1 MQVLEIQIST
11 IKVNYM
17 VTIITFVQNYLLSA
31 KYHITFTFE
40 KRFLLKSSTMEI
52 LGYFLASLIG
62 ISLGLVGSG
71 GSILTVPVLV
81 YFFHIDPVLATT
93 YSLCIVGLSSIAGVI
108 SKYKQRLLDAKIILI
123 FGIPSMLGVLLS
135 RKFILPTIPSTF
147 KLFGLMDT
155 TKSGFVMLFFA
166 TLMLA
171 SALSLILS
179 KKTVEGIEV
188 KPNYGLTL
196 IIVGFGEGIVTGIV
210 GAGGGFLIIPA
221 LVLLGKLPMKKAI
234 ASSLFIIT
242 IKSLFGFV
250 GDLTHTTVNFPFLAS
265 IVVLATGGIILGNFL
280 NNKMDGAKLKKGFG
294 WFVLAMSLFIF
305 IEQLFF

>member
-171 SALSLILS
+171 SALSMILS
-179 KKTVEGIEV
+179 KKTVEGIGV

-196 IIVGFGEGIVTGIV
+196 ILVGFIEGIVTGIV

>member
-1 MQVLEIQIST
+1 
-11 IKVNYM
+11 M

-147 KLFGLMDT
+147 KLFGLMDI

-171 SALSLILS
+171 SALSMILS

-196 IIVGFGEGIVTGIV
+196 ILVGFIEGIVTGIV

-250 GDLTHTTVNFPFLAS
+250 GDLTHTSVNFPFLAS

-294 WFVLAMSLFIF
+294 LFVLAMSLFIF

>member
-108 SKYKQRLLDAKIILI
+108 SKYKQKLLDAKIILI
-123 FGIPSMLGVLLS
+123 FGIPSMFGVLLS

-171 SALSLILS
+171 SALSMILS
-179 KKTVEGIEV
+179 KKTVDGIEV
-188 KPNYGLTL
+188 KPTYGLTL
-196 IIVGFGEGIVTGIV
+196 IIVGFIEGIVTGIV

-250 GDLTHTTVNFPFLAS
+250 GDLTHTAVNFPFLAS

>member
-171 SALSLILS
+171 SALSMILS

-188 KPNYGLTL
+188 KPNYGLNL
-196 IIVGFGEGIVTGIV
+196 IIVGFVEGIVTGIV